1 MKTNSFVFLPKIK
14 WSVIYFVFL
23 LISFGVAEFEN
34 NTSVINKSGHF
45 TVFAIK
51 SKNYNPSKNPIDLG
65 TNKYS
70 NTFLCFPSCYDSSSF
85 YNPHNFDTT
94 EEIYL
99 INYDKNIKFYNKDN
113 FKEYIRTLPY
123 KHFTWSG
130 DTLNETTESDPLRIK
145 EFSVDEALK
154 KNPYKKFVIHKNQL
168 HLDPNFEYNI
178 EINEQFNLEFKK
190 AGPRREDT
198 KIFTPFHIVYILL
211 KEIFSSES

>member
-23 LISFGVAEFEN
+23 LISCGVAEFEN
-34 NTSVINKSGHF
+34 NTKVINKSGHF
-45 TVFAIK
+45 TVFSIK
-51 SKNYNPSKNPIDLG
+51 SKYYDPSKNPLDVG

-70 NTFLCFPSCYDSSSF
+70 NTFLCYPSCYDSCSF

-123 KHFTWSG
+123 KHFRWSG
-130 DTLNETTESDPLRIK
+130 DTLKETTESDSLRIK

-154 KNPYKKFVIHKNQL
+154 KNPYKKFVIHKNKL

-178 EINEQFNLEFKK
+178 EINELSNLEFKK
-190 AGPRREDT
+190 AGAKKGGYEN
-198 KIFTPFHIVYILL
+198 FYPFSYYLYFIKRNFFI
-211 KEIFSSES
+211 

>member
-1 MKTNSFVFLPKIK
+1 MNKLGFVSSKILF
-14 WSVIYFVFL
+14 WVFCVLIL
-23 LISFGVAEFEN
+23 LTSCGVAEFEN
-34 NTSVINKSGHF
+34 NTNVINKSGHF
-45 TVFAIK
+45 TVFSIK
-51 SKNYNPSKNPIDLG
+51 SKYYDPSKNPLDVG

-70 NTFLCFPSCYDSSSF
+70 NTFLCYPSCYDSCSF

-123 KHFTWSG
+123 KHFRWSG
-130 DTLNETTESDPLRIK
+130 DTLKETTESDSLRIK

-154 KNPYKKFVIHKNQL
+154 KNPYKKFVIHKNKL

-178 EINEQFNLEFKK
+178 EINELSNLEFKK
-190 AGPRREDT
+190 AGAKKGGYEN
-198 KIFTPFHIVYILL
+198 FYPFSYYLYFIKRNFFI
-211 KEIFSSES
+211 